1 MMDTLNLPLIQ
12 QVAAMLE
19 PYRDDEAAFWDTL
32 DGETDA
38 LSILDATLA
47 SMQDDEA
54 LAAAI
59 KAQEADM
66 KARRDR
72 ITMRAEAKRKTL
84 ALILGA
90 AGMRSAERPRG
101 TVSVRPGNLSVR
113 IVSEDDLPSQLMR
126 ETITRAPDKAA
137 IKAQIEAG
145 VDVPGAALE
154 RGGDV
159 VTVRVK

>member
-1 MMDTLNLPLIQ
+1 MDTLNLPLIR
-12 QVAAMLE
+12 QVAEMLE
-19 PYRDDEAAFWDTL
+19 PYRDDAEAFWDTL

-38 LSILDATLA
+38 LTILDATLA

-59 KAQEADM
+59 KAQEADL

-72 ITMRAEAKRKTL
+72 IAMRADAKRKTL
-84 ALILGA
+84 ALVLGA
-90 AGMRSAERPRG
+90 AGMRSAERPCG

-113 IVSEDDLPSQLMR
+113 IVNEADLPSQLMR
-126 ETITRAPDKAA
+126 VKTTSEPDKAA
-137 IKAQIEAG
+137 IKAQLEAG

-159 VTVRVK
+159 VMVRVK